1 MNIIPDGVQLFGS
14 DLEGDED
21 GPIGKYSNLKVI

>member
-21 GPIGKYSNLKVI
+21 GPIGK